1 MLLLPKTIW
10 VTSFLVVAVALLAFA
25 WTQRVTIKTL
35 VQAQLNQQALPP
47 AKDFAEITQK
57 QPGTLPLGD
66 EVPEL
71 PSRQL
76 ANNQIDETEE
86 INLAVPFAP
95 QAPHANWDQ
104 PYQDACEEATIIMVE
119 RYLRGVPL
127 SLDDMD
133 AEILKMVSWQT
144 EHYGFFKD
152 SNTAETVRLAEAFYP
167 HLTVS
172 AHYEVT
178 ADDIVAALA
187 QGTPVVVLVDGRKLG
202 NPYYTQPGP
211 DKHTLVIKGIA
222 DGNFITNDPGTR
234 QGADFVYPIDT
245 VMQAMTDYDGQTAGT
260 HTKSMILISTRS

>member
-1 MLLLPKTIW
+1 MLLRPKTIW
-10 VTSFLVVAVALLAFA
+10 VTAFLVVAVALLAFA

-57 QPGTLPLGD
+57 QPRTLPLGD
-66 EVPEL
+66 EVPKL
-71 PSRQL
+71 PAQNGV
-76 ANNQIDETEE
+76 AQETTQ

-187 QGTPVVVLVDGRKLG
+187 QGTPVVVLVDGRRLG
-202 NPYYTQPGP
+202 NPHYVQPGP
-211 DKHTLVIKGIA
+211 DKHALIIKGLV
-222 DGNFITNDPGTR
+222 DGQFITNDPGTR

-260 HTKSMILISTRS
+260 RTKSMILISTRS